1 MGSGVHR
8 GGRKILGP
16 IGKLWFRIE
25 VRGLEHVPPAG
36 SALMVGNHS
45 GGAMTPDLLV
55 TAPAFYEKFGYDRP
69 FYTLAH
75 YGLFKT
81 PLAGTLR
88 RLGVVHADRE
98 VAASAL
104 RSGGVVLVFPGGD
117 YDAYRPTF
125 AQNVIDFNGRKGYV
139 RTAVETGVPIVPMV
153 SIGGQETQLFL
164 TRGTWLAR
172 QLGLTRLRTDILA
185 AGFRLPVRPDV
196 DGPGQLSTAVQDRR
210 RGARAD
216 RRRRPVR

>member
-1 MGSGVHR
+1 MSG
-8 GGRKILGP
+8 GDIGDSDLDKWDPGFIEAAGKIVGP
-16 IGKLWFRIE
+16 IGRLWFRTE

-36 SALMVGNHS
+36 GALVVGNHS

-55 TAPAFYEKFGYDRP
+55 MAPAFYERFGYDRP

-98 VAASAL
+98 V
-104 RSGGVVLVFPGGD
+104 
-117 YDAYRPTF
+117 
-125 AQNVIDFNGRKGYV
+125 
-139 RTAVETGVPIVPMV
+139 
-153 SIGGQETQLFL
+153 
-164 TRGTWLAR
+164 
-172 QLGLTRLRTDILA
+172 
-185 AGFRLPVRPDV
+185 
-196 DGPGQLSTAVQDRR
+196 DGPGELAAAVQDRR